1 MSNAVLYINDK
12 GKKKTA
18 KSKIRLYCAQNYST
32 KNVIFLTPKPVIN
45 HLIWYMNLLPYT
57 SGWDLIKNFEIS
69 CPELSYL
76 SLLDKVYR
84 GLYERE
90 AGNKRRKISR
100 LLALKTE
107 KGSQA
112 KECRLPLKL
121 KTQRNR
127 FSSTVSR
134 RNARF

>member
-1 MSNAVLYINDK
+1 M
-12 GKKKTA
+12 
-18 KSKIRLYCAQNYST
+18 
-32 KNVIFLTPKPVIN
+32 
-45 HLIWYMNLLPYT
+45 
-57 SGWDLIKNFEIS
+57 IKNFEIS
-69 CPELSYL
+69 RPELSYL
-76 SLLDKVYR
+76 SLLDNVYK

-121 KTQRNR
+121 KCRETDSPLQSPEEMLGAKGNLV
-127 FSSTVSR
+127 F
-134 RNARF
+134 